1 MARLSED
8 QYWRKPAGHSR
19 AMREF
24 ALLRFMRSWALPVPV
39 PLAARHQPSRWF
51 YRADILVGL
60 IPDSQNVAQC
70 LSLRPLEP
78 GEWHVLGR
86 AIRQLHDRQI
96 FHADLN
102 CHNLLID
109 TRGLAWVVDFD
120 RCEIRTGTQWKED
133 NLARLQRS
141 LHKEKGK
148 RPIFHWDDGQWPH
161 LIHGYH
167 SI

>member
-8 QYWRKPAGHSR
+8 QYWRKAAGLSR

-24 ALLRFMRSWALPVPV
+24 ILLRFMRSWGLPVPV
-39 PLAARHQPSRWF
+39 PLAARHHPGGWF
-51 YRADILVGL
+51 YRADILVEL
-60 IPDSQNVAQC
+60 IPDSQNVAQY
-70 LSLRPLEP
+70 LSQRPLEP
-78 GEWHVLGR
+78 GEWHALGR

-102 CHNLLID
+102 CHNLLLD
-109 TRGLAWVVDFD
+109 AKGLAWVVDFD
-120 RCEIRTGTQWKED
+120 RCDIRPGAAWKEA

-141 LHKEKGK
+141 LRKEKGK
-148 RPIFHWDDGQWPH
+148 RPVFHWGDSEWVH

-167 SI
+167 SV

>member
-8 QYWRKPAGHSR
+8 QYWRKPAGLSR

-24 ALLRFMRSWALPVPV
+24 ALLRIMRSWGLPVPV
-39 PLAARHQPSRWF
+39 PLAARHHPDGWF
-51 YRADILVGL
+51 YRADILVEL

-70 LSLRPLEP
+70 LSKRPLEP
-78 GEWHVLGR
+78 GEWHALGR

-102 CHNLLID
+102 CHNLLLD
-109 TRGLAWVVDFD
+109 ARGLAWVVDFD
-120 RCEIRTGTQWKED
+120 RCEIRPGTPWKD
-133 NLARLQRS
+133 ANLARLLRS
-141 LHKEKGK
+141 LRKEKGK
-148 RPIFHWDDGQWPH
+148 RPVFHWDDGEWSH